1 VVGLVVG
8 LVVGQ
13 PSSFQT
19 GEVAMF
25 RGLVFLCLIA
35 CASNASAAGDVAM
48 VRAYNGITVTLSPQ
62 AANCSVRD
70 EEAFRSHLKNSFD
83 EIGLPMDADQPV
95 HAHLVVTAQ
104 SVGSLDGKC
113 LIAVSLAFNIPL
125 KAESIT
131 LSEGVSHRE
140 TVFAILKDIEEVP
153 VLLFADGEFGADYPM
168 NAQSQALYLV
178 DQLVE
183 RFAAQRKRN

>member
-1 VVGLVVG
+1 
-8 LVVGQ
+8 
-13 PSSFQT
+13 
-19 GEVAMF
+19 MF
-25 RGLVFLCLIA
+25 RGLFFLCLIA
-35 CASNASAAGDVAM
+35 FASNAFAAGDVGM

-62 AANCSVRD
+62 SESCSVRD
-70 EEAFRSHLKNSFD
+70 EEAFRSHLKNSFG
-83 EIGLPMDADQPV
+83 EIGLPMDGDQPV

-131 LSEGVSHRE
+131 LSDAVSHRK
-140 TVFAILKDIEEVP
+140 TVIAILEDIEEVP
-153 VLLFADGEFGADYPM
+153 VLLFADGEFGADFPM

-183 RFAAQRKRN
+183 RFAGQRKKN

>member
-1 VVGLVVG
+1 M
-8 LVVGQ
+8 VGQ
-13 PSSFQT
+13 SSPIQT
-19 GEVAMF
+19 GEVAVF
-25 RGLVFLCLIA
+25 RALFFLFLLAI
-35 CASNASAAGDVAM
+35 ASNASKASAAGDAGM

-62 AANCSVRD
+62 SENCSVRD
-70 EEAFRSHLKNSFD
+70 EGAFRSQLKNSFG
-83 EIGLPMDADQPV
+83 EIGLPPDANQPV

-131 LSEGVSHRE
+131 VTKTVSHRE
-140 TVFAILKDIEEVP
+140 AVVAVLDEIEEVP
-153 VLLFADGEFGADYPM
+153 VLLYEDGELGAEFPL

-178 DQLVE
+178 DQLVL
-183 RFAAQRKRN
+183 RFGGQRKRN

>member
-1 VVGLVVG
+1 MV
-8 LVVGQ
+8 
-13 PSSFQT
+13 
-19 GEVAMF
+19 
-25 RGLVFLCLIA
+25 RGLIFLLLIA
-35 CASNASAAGDVAM
+35 FASNASAAGDVGM

-62 AANCSVRD
+62 SESCSVRD
-70 EEAFRSHLKNSFD
+70 EEAFRSHLKNSFG

-95 HAHLVVTAQ
+95 HAHLVVSAQ

-131 LSEGVSHRE
+131 LSEAVSHRE
-140 TVFAILKDIEEVP
+140 TIVAILEDIEEVP
-153 VLLFADGEFGADYPM
+153 VLLFADGEFGADFPM
-168 NAQSQALYLV
+168 NAQSQAVYLV

-183 RFAAQRKRN
+183 RFAGQRKKI

>member
-1 VVGLVVG
+1 
-8 LVVGQ
+8 
-13 PSSFQT
+13 
-19 GEVAMF
+19 MF
-25 RGLVFLCLIA
+25 RGFFVLCLLA
-35 CASNASAAGDVAM
+35 FASNASAAGDVGM

-62 AANCSVRD
+62 SESCSVRD
-70 EEAFRSHLKNSFD
+70 EEAFRSHLKSSFG
-83 EIGLPMDADQPV
+83 EIGLPLDVDQPV

-131 LSEGVSHRE
+131 VSEDVSHRK
-140 TVFAILKDIEEVP
+140 TVIAILEEIEEVP
-153 VLLFADGEFGADYPM
+153 VLLFADGEFGAEFPL

-183 RFAAQRKRN
+183 RFSGQRKRN

>member
-1 VVGLVVG
+1 
-8 LVVGQ
+8 
-13 PSSFQT
+13 
-19 GEVAMF
+19 MF
-25 RGLVFLCLIA
+25 RGFLFLYLIA
-35 CASNASAAGDVAM
+35 FASSASAAGDAGM

-62 AANCSVRD
+62 SENCSVRD
-70 EEAFRSHLKNSFD
+70 EGAFRSQLKNSFG
-83 EIGLPMDADQPV
+83 EIGLPLDADQPV

-131 LSEGVSHRE
+131 VSEAVSHRK
-140 TVFAILKDIEEVP
+140 TVISILEDIGEVP
-153 VLLFADGEFGADYPM
+153 VLLFADGEFGAELPL

-183 RFAAQRKRN
+183 RFSGQRKRN